1 MGEGEQRAAPGC
13 CVEEARVHR
22 VTFRDSEPQEGNRAD
37 QGEGHGGQIGEP
49 AQGP

>member
-22 VTFRDSEPQEGNRAD
+22 VTFRDSEPQEGTRAD